1 MGVSKNWV
9 ELKWAS
15 AVYCYA
21 LSQYYLTETMK
32 KQKRTI
38 NQETSDFIEFFGVN
52 EVLGFMEILYDF
64 YKMFDVDVED
74 DWVAKEVGQEN
85 ANTVRMIRTCL
96 MLSKIAE
103 LYAGKL
109 CIIKTKF
116 PLFYKRVYD
125 HVNKNTIVN

>member
-1 MGVSKNWV
+1 
-9 ELKWAS
+9 
-15 AVYCYA
+15 
-21 LSQYYLTETMK
+21 MK

-38 NQETSDFIEFFGVN
+38 NEETSDFIEFFGVN

-125 HVNKNTIVN
+125 HVGKITEK